1 MNLCDKLKIHLTPRC
16 VTERYGPP
24 IHRGNMICCP
34 FHDDKTPSMKLY
46 DDHFYCFGCQKSG
59 DVIDL
64 AAQFLR
70 LTNHEAANRLAVDF
84 GICNDSAVPAIRH
97 IVAYEHSRQF
107 YEDEQECYIALLG
120 YLKFLEQWE
129 QKYSPTSQISTP
141 DPRFIEA
148 CQMKSYVEYLCDIFI
163 KGNTEERV
171 VAIRDLKP
179 YLDALRSYTA
189 QKNMEE
195 KAIDRNKRI
204 QDELAV

>member
-1 MNLCDKLKIHLTPRC
+1 MNLYEQLKNQLTPKH

-34 FHDDKTPSMKLY
+34 FHDDRTPSMKLY

-64 AAQFLR
+64 AAQLLR
-70 LTNHEAANRLAVDF
+70 LTNYEVAKLLSADF
-84 GICNDSAVPAIRH
+84 GITDEVPTQPVRTTP
-97 IVAYEHSRQF
+97 YEHSRQF
-107 YEDEQECYIALLG
+107 HEDEQECYLALLD
-120 YLKFLEQWE
+120 YFKLLKLWE
-129 QKYSPTSQISTP
+129 QKYQPTSQIATP

-163 KGNTEERV
+163 TGSTKERV
-171 VAIRDLKP
+171 TAIRELKP
-179 YLDALRSYTA
+179 YLDELRSYTA

-195 KAIDRNKRI
+195 KTIDRNKRI

>member
-1 MNLCDKLKIHLTPRC
+1 MNLYDQLKSNLTPRC

-64 AAQFLR
+64 AAQFLG
-70 LTNHEAANRLAVDF
+70 LTSHEAAKRLSADF
-84 GICNDSAVPAIRH
+84 GICNDSAAFPIRH
-97 IVAYEHSRQF
+97 SVAYGQTRQF
-107 YEDEQECYIALLG
+107 HDDEQECYLALLG
-120 YLKFLEQWE
+120 YLKLLEEWE
-129 QKYSPTSQISTP
+129 QKYSPTSQIVTP

-148 CQMKSYVEYLCDIFI
+148 CQMKSYVEYLCDIFVTGSTI
-163 KGNTEERV
+163 ERIA
-171 VAIRDLKP
+171 AINDLKP
-179 YLDALRSYTA
+179 HLADIRSYTA

-195 KAIDRNKRI
+195 KAIGRNKRI
-204 QDELAV
+204 HPDLAV

>member
-1 MNLCDKLKIHLTPRC
+1 MNLYEQIKNQLTPKH

-24 IHRGNMICCP
+24 IHRGDMICCP
-34 FHDDKTPSMKLY
+34 FHDDRTPSMKLY

-64 AAQFLR
+64 AAQLLR
-70 LTNHEAANRLAVDF
+70 LTNYEVAKLLSADF
-84 GICNDSAVPAIRH
+84 GITDEVPTQPVRTTP
-97 IVAYEHSRQF
+97 YEHSRQF
-107 YEDEQECYIALLG
+107 HEDEQECYLALLD
-120 YLKFLEQWE
+120 YFKLLKLWE
-129 QKYSPTSQISTP
+129 QKYQPTSQIATP

-163 KGNTEERV
+163 TGSTKERV
-171 VAIRDLKP
+171 TAIRELKP
-179 YLDALRSYTA
+179 YLDELRSYTA

>member
-1 MNLCDKLKIHLTPRC
+1 MNLYEQIKTHITPKL

-24 IHRGNMICCP
+24 IHRGDMICCP

-64 AAQFLR
+64 AAQFFG
-70 LTNHEAANRLAVDF
+70 LTNHEAAKRLAADF
-84 GICNDSAVPAIRH
+84 GITDEIPTQPVRTTP
-97 IVAYEHSRQF
+97 YEHSRKF
-107 YEDEQECYIALLG
+107 HDDEQECYLALLG
-120 YLKFLEQWE
+120 YLKLLELWE
-129 QKYSPTSQISTP
+129 QKYSPTSQIATP
-141 DPRFIEA
+141 DPRFVEA

-163 KGNTEERV
+163 TGSTKERV
-171 VAIRDLKP
+171 TAICELKH
-179 YLDALRSYTA
+179 YLDELRSYTA

-204 QDELAV
+204 QADLAV

>member
-1 MNLCDKLKIHLTPRC
+1 MNLYEQLKNQLPPKH

-34 FHDDKTPSMKLY
+34 FHDDRTPSMKLY

-64 AAQFLR
+64 AAQLLR
-70 LTNHEAANRLAVDF
+70 LTNYEVAKLLSADF
-84 GICNDSAVPAIRH
+84 GITDEVPTQPVRTTP
-97 IVAYEHSRQF
+97 YEHSRQF
-107 YEDEQECYIALLG
+107 HEDEQECYLALLD
-120 YLKFLEQWE
+120 YFKLLKLWE
-129 QKYSPTSQISTP
+129 QKYQPTSQIATP

-163 KGNTEERV
+163 TGSTKERV
-171 VAIRDLKP
+171 TAIRELKP
-179 YLDALRSYTA
+179 YLDELRSYTA

>member
-1 MNLCDKLKIHLTPRC
+1 MNLYEQIKTHITPKH

-34 FHDDKTPSMKLY
+34 FHDDRTPSMKLY

-64 AAQFLR
+64 AAQLLR
-70 LTNHEAANRLAVDF
+70 LTNYEVAKLLSADF
-84 GICNDSAVPAIRH
+84 GITDEVPTQPVRTTP
-97 IVAYEHSRQF
+97 YEHSRQF
-107 YEDEQECYIALLG
+107 HEDEQECYRALLD
-120 YLKFLEQWE
+120 YFKLLKLWE
-129 QKYSPTSQISTP
+129 QKYSPTSQIATP

-163 KGNTEERV
+163 TGSTKERV
-171 VAIRDLKP
+171 TAVCELKP
-179 YLDALRSYTA
+179 YIDELRSYTA

-204 QDELAV
+204 QADLAV

>member
-1 MNLCDKLKIHLTPRC
+1 MNLYEQLKNQLTPKH

-34 FHDDKTPSMKLY
+34 FHDDRTPSMKLY

-64 AAQFLR
+64 AAQLLR
-70 LTNHEAANRLAVDF
+70 LTNYEVAKLLSADF
-84 GICNDSAVPAIRH
+84 GITDEVPTQPVRTTP
-97 IVAYEHSRQF
+97 YEHSLQF
-107 YEDEQECYIALLG
+107 HEDEQECYLALLD
-120 YLKFLEQWE
+120 YFKLLKLWE
-129 QKYSPTSQISTP
+129 QKYQPTSQIATP

-148 CQMKSYVEYLCDIFI
+148 CQMKSYVEYICDIFI
-163 KGNTEERV
+163 TGSTKERV
-171 VAIRDLKP
+171 TAICELKP
-179 YLDALRSYTA
+179 YIDELRSYTA

>member
-1 MNLCDKLKIHLTPRC
+1 MNLYEQLKNQLTPKH

-34 FHDDKTPSMKLY
+34 FHDDRTPSMKLY

-64 AAQFLR
+64 AAQLLR
-70 LTNHEAANRLAVDF
+70 LTNYEVAKLLSADF
-84 GICNDSAVPAIRH
+84 GITDEVPTQPVRTTP
-97 IVAYEHSRQF
+97 YEHSRQF
-107 YEDEQECYIALLG
+107 HEDEQECYLALLD
-120 YLKFLEQWE
+120 YFKLLKLWE
-129 QKYSPTSQISTP
+129 QKYQPTSQIATP

-163 KGNTEERV
+163 TGSTKERV
-171 VAIRDLKP
+171 TAVCELKP
-179 YLDALRSYTA
+179 YIDELRSYTA

>member
-1 MNLCDKLKIHLTPRC
+1 MNLYEQIKNQLTPKH
-16 VTERYGPP
+16 VTERYGTS
-24 IHRGNMICCP
+24 IHRGDMICCP

-64 AAQFLR
+64 AAQLLR
-70 LTNHEAANRLAVDF
+70 LTNYEVAKLLSADF
-84 GICNDSAVPAIRH
+84 GITDEVPTQPVRTTP
-97 IVAYEHSRQF
+97 YEHSRQF
-107 YEDEQECYIALLG
+107 HEDEQECYLALLD
-120 YLKFLEQWE
+120 YFKLLKLWE
-129 QKYSPTSQISTP
+129 QKYQPTSQIATP

-163 KGNTEERV
+163 TGSTKERV
-171 VAIRDLKP
+171 TAIRELKP
-179 YLDALRSYTA
+179 YLDELRSYTA

-204 QDELAV
+204 QAELAV

>member
-1 MNLCDKLKIHLTPRC
+1 MNLYEQLKNQLTPKH

-34 FHDDKTPSMKLY
+34 FHDDRTPSMKLY
-46 DDHFYCFGCQKSG
+46 DDHFYCFGCQKPG

-64 AAQFLR
+64 AAQLLR
-70 LTNHEAANRLAVDF
+70 LTNYEVAKLLSADF
-84 GICNDSAVPAIRH
+84 GITDEVPTQPVRTTP
-97 IVAYEHSRQF
+97 YEHSRQF
-107 YEDEQECYIALLG
+107 HEDEQECYLALLD
-120 YLKFLEQWE
+120 YFKLLKLWE
-129 QKYSPTSQISTP
+129 QKYQPTSQIATP

-163 KGNTEERV
+163 TGSTKERV
-171 VAIRDLKP
+171 TAIRELKP
-179 YLDALRSYTA
+179 YLDELRSYTA

>member
-1 MNLCDKLKIHLTPRC
+1 MNLYDQLKSNLTPRC

-24 IHRGNMICCP
+24 IHQGNMICCP
-34 FHDDKTPSMKLY
+34 FHDDKTPSTKLY

-64 AAQFLR
+64 TAQFLG
-70 LTNHEAANRLAVDF
+70 LTNHEAAKRLAVDF

-107 YEDEQECYIALLG
+107 YEDEQECYIALLD
-120 YLKFLEQWE
+120 YLKLIEQWKK
-129 QKYSPTSQISTP
+129 KYPPTSQIVTP

-179 YLDALRSYTA
+179 YLNELRSYTA

-204 QDELAV
+204 HTDLAG

>member
-1 MNLCDKLKIHLTPRC
+1 MNLYDQLKSNLTPRC

-64 AAQFLR
+64 AAQFLG
-70 LTNHEAANRLAVDF
+70 LTNHEAAKRLAADF
-84 GICNDSAVPAIRH
+84 GICNNSAAPAIRH
-97 IVAYEHSRQF
+97 SVAYEQTQQF
-107 YEDEQECYIALLG
+107 REDEQECYLALLD
-120 YLKFLEQWE
+120 YFKLLKLWE
-129 QKYSPTSQISTP
+129 QKYLPTLQISTP

-163 KGNTEERV
+163 TGSIKERIT
-171 VAIRDLKP
+171 AINDLKP
-179 YLDALRSYTA
+179 HLADIRSYTA

-204 QDELAV
+204 HTDLAV

>member
-1 MNLCDKLKIHLTPRC
+1 MNLYDQLKIHLTPRC

-24 IHRGNMICCP
+24 IHRGDMICCP

-46 DDHFYCFGCQKSG
+46 DDHFYCFGCQNSG

-64 AAQFLR
+64 TAQFLG
-70 LTNHEAANRLAVDF
+70 LTNHEAAKRLAVDF
-84 GICNDSAVPAIRH
+84 GITDEVSAQLVRTTP
-97 IVAYEHSRQF
+97 YEHSRQF
-107 YEDEQECYIALLG
+107 HEDEQECYLALIG
-120 YLKFLEQWE
+120 YLKLLKLWE
-129 QKYSPTSQISTP
+129 QKYSPTSQIVTP

-163 KGNTEERV
+163 KGNTEERI

-179 YLDALRSYTA
+179 HLNELRDYTA
-189 QKNMEE
+189 QKTMEE

-204 QDELAV
+204 HTDLVV

>member
-1 MNLCDKLKIHLTPRC
+1 MNLYEQIKNQLTPKH

-24 IHRGNMICCP
+24 IHRGDMICCP

-64 AAQFLR
+64 AAQLLR
-70 LTNHEAANRLAVDF
+70 LTNYEVAKLLSADF
-84 GICNDSAVPAIRH
+84 GITDEVPTQPVRTTP
-97 IVAYEHSRQF
+97 YEHSRQF
-107 YEDEQECYIALLG
+107 HEDEQECYLALLD
-120 YLKFLEQWE
+120 YFKLLKLWE
-129 QKYSPTSQISTP
+129 QKYQPTSQIATP

-163 KGNTEERV
+163 TGSTKERV
-171 VAIRDLKP
+171 TAIRELKP
-179 YLDALRSYTA
+179 YLDELRSYTA

-195 KAIDRNKRI
+195 KTIDRNKRI

>member
-1 MNLCDKLKIHLTPRC
+1 MNLYDQLKSNLTPRC

-34 FHDDKTPSMKLY
+34 FHDDKAPSMKLY
-46 DDHFYCFGCQKSG
+46 DDHYYCFGCQKSG

-70 LTNHEAANRLAVDF
+70 LTNHEAAKRLAVDF
-84 GICNDSAVPAIRH
+84 GICNDSAAPAIRH
-97 IVAYEHSRQF
+97 SVAYEHSRQF
-107 YEDEQECYIALLG
+107 HEDEQECYLALLD
-120 YLKFLEQWE
+120 YLKLIEHWE
-129 QKYSPTSQISTP
+129 KKYPPTSQIVTP

-189 QKNMEE
+189 HKNMEE

-204 QDELAV
+204 HTDLAV

>member
-1 MNLCDKLKIHLTPRC
+1 MNLYEQLKNQLTPKH

-34 FHDDKTPSMKLY
+34 FHDDRTPSMKLY

-64 AAQFLR
+64 AAQLLR
-70 LTNHEAANRLAVDF
+70 LTNYEVAKLLSADF
-84 GICNDSAVPAIRH
+84 GITDEVPTQPVRTTP
-97 IVAYEHSRQF
+97 YEHSRQF
-107 YEDEQECYIALLG
+107 HEDEQECYLALLD
-120 YLKFLEQWE
+120 YFKLLKLWE
-129 QKYSPTSQISTP
+129 QKYQPTSQIATP
-141 DPRFIEA
+141 DSRFIEA

-163 KGNTEERV
+163 TGSTKERV
-171 VAIRDLKP
+171 TAIRDLKP
-179 YLDALRSYTA
+179 YLGELRSYTA

>member
-1 MNLCDKLKIHLTPRC
+1 
-16 VTERYGPP
+16 
-24 IHRGNMICCP
+24 
-34 FHDDKTPSMKLY
+34 MKLY

-64 AAQFLR
+64 AAQLLG
-70 LTNHEAANRLAVDF
+70 LTNHEAAKRLASDF
-84 GICNDSAVPAIRH
+84 GIAGEVSAQLVRTTP
-97 IVAYEHSRQF
+97 YEHSRQF
-107 YEDEQECYIALLG
+107 YEDEQECYLALIG
-120 YLKFLEQWE
+120 YLKLLKLWE
-129 QKYSPTSQISTP
+129 QKYSPTSQIVTP

-148 CQMKSYVEYLCDIFI
+148 CQMKSYVEYICDIFI
-163 KGNTEERV
+163 TGSTKERV

-204 QDELAV
+204 YADLAV

>member
-1 MNLCDKLKIHLTPRC
+1 MNLYEQLKNQLTPKH

-34 FHDDKTPSMKLY
+34 FHDDITPSMKLY

-64 AAQFLR
+64 AAQLLR
-70 LTNHEAANRLAVDF
+70 LTNYEVAKLLSADF
-84 GICNDSAVPAIRH
+84 GITDEVPTQPVRTTP
-97 IVAYEHSRQF
+97 YEHSRQF
-107 YEDEQECYIALLG
+107 HEDEQECYLALLD
-120 YLKFLEQWE
+120 YFKLLKLWE
-129 QKYSPTSQISTP
+129 QKYQPTSQIATP

-163 KGNTEERV
+163 TGSTKERV
-171 VAIRDLKP
+171 TAIRELKP
-179 YLDALRSYTA
+179 YLDELRSYTA

>member
-1 MNLCDKLKIHLTPRC
+1 MNLYEQIKNQLTPKH
-16 VTERYGPP
+16 VTERYGPQ
-24 IHRGNMICCP
+24 IHRGDMICCP

-64 AAQFLR
+64 AAQLLR
-70 LTNHEAANRLAVDF
+70 LTNYEVAKLLSADF
-84 GICNDSAVPAIRH
+84 GITDEVPTQPVRTTP
-97 IVAYEHSRQF
+97 YEHSRQF
-107 YEDEQECYIALLG
+107 HEDEQECYLALLD
-120 YLKFLEQWE
+120 YFKLLKLWE
-129 QKYSPTSQISTP
+129 QKYSPASQIATP

-163 KGNTEERV
+163 TGSTKERV
-171 VAIRDLKP
+171 TAIRELKP
-179 YLDALRSYTA
+179 YLDELRSYTA

-204 QDELAV
+204 QTDLAI

>member
-1 MNLCDKLKIHLTPRC
+1 MNLYEQLKNQLTPKH

-34 FHDDKTPSMKLY
+34 FHDDRTPSMKLY

-64 AAQFLR
+64 AAQLLR
-70 LTNHEAANRLAVDF
+70 LTNYEVAKLLSADF
-84 GICNDSAVPAIRH
+84 GITDEVPTQPVRTTP
-97 IVAYEHSRQF
+97 YEHSRQF
-107 YEDEQECYIALLG
+107 HEDEQECYLALLD
-120 YLKFLEQWE
+120 YFKLLKLWE
-129 QKYSPTSQISTP
+129 QKYQPTSQIATP

-163 KGNTEERV
+163 TGSTKERV
-171 VAIRDLKP
+171 TAIRELKP
-179 YLDALRSYTA
+179 YLDELRSYTA

-195 KAIDRNKRI
+195 KAIDRNKII